1 MEKNT
6 SIISPFTGGKVKEI
20 YTTEEHIFRKE
31 KFNVHVR
38 YYVCEDTF
46 EKFTTSEQD
55 ELLINDLYSQY
66 RIRHNIPFP
75 DEIGAVRRKYKLNLV
90 QISKILGFG
99 TNQYAQYE
107 NGQIPSESNGR
118 MIHAIKDKD
127 TMLKMLEASINEF
140 SASEYKK
147 IKDSIL
153 QSSDEIHSSE
163 NNLFFRS
170 FKRSIFNGY
179 TAPDGTK
186 LQQMVKFFAYGTSGI
201 FPTKLNKMMFYAD
214 FSHYRLYGKSISGLT
229 YNAIQYGPV
238 PTHYSTIYD
247 NIEGLE
253 KEVIIL
259 HDMETAKLT
268 CKGADVSV
276 FNNTEKAVLSA
287 VLLETAPMSTAELI
301 ELSHKENAWI
311 NHNPGNE
318 LIPYDEAFSL
328 KFMFQHQL

>member
-1 MEKNT
+1 MEKDTN
-6 SIISPFTGGKVKEI
+6 IISPFTGGKVKEI

-38 YYVCEDTF
+38 YYIYEDTA

-55 ELLINDLYSQY
+55 GLLINDLYSQY
-66 RIRHNIPFP
+66 RTRHNIPFP
-75 DEIGAVRRKYKLNLV
+75 DEIASIRRKYKLNLA

-99 TNQYAQYE
+99 ANQYAQYE

-118 MIHAIKDKD
+118 MILAIKDKE
-127 TMLKMLEASINEF
+127 TMLRMLEASINEF
-140 SASEYKK
+140 CPSEYEK
-147 IKDSIL
+147 IKCSII
-153 QSSDEIHSSE
+153 QSADEIPAPAD
-163 NNLFFRS
+163 NLFFRT

-179 TAPDGTK
+179 TAPNCTK
-186 LQQMVKFFAYGTSGI
+186 LQQMIKFFAYGTNGI

-214 FSHYRLYGKSISGLT
+214 FNHYRLYGKSISGLT

-253 KEVIIL
+253 KEVVIL
-259 HDMETAKLT
+259 HDMETAKLS
-268 CKGADVSV
+268 CKGADMSV
-276 FNNTEKAVLSA
+276 FSKTEKDVLSA

-301 ELSHKENAWI
+301 ELSHKESAWI
-311 NHNPGNE
+311 NHNPGNG

-328 KFMFQHQL
+328 NSYFGL